1 VLTVDGSY
9 GEGGGQILRSS
20 LALSLVTGAAFRIF
34 DIRKR
39 RKRPGLRPQHLM
51 AVRAAAEVGA
61 AKVTGDEIGSL
72 ELTFAP
78 QPPTGGQYVFSI
90 GTAGSTTL
98 VLQTVLPALVLA
110 SGGSIVRL
118 EGGTHNPQAPP
129 FEFLQQA
136 YLPLVRRMGPR
147 VQATLH
153 RPGFFPAGGGRL
165 TVQIEPVSTL
175 QPIDLLDR
183 GPIREHRV
191 TATVAHL
198 PRHIAEREV
207 SALIEMLRWDRSCSE
222 IVELTDVD
230 GPGNVV
236 IVELIAEHV
245 SEVFAGFGQKGVPAE
260 AVARRLGSEIN
271 EYLRAGVPVG
281 PHLADQLVLLQ
292 AIAGGGAFRT
302 LAPTSHLTTQIE
314 VIRTFLGV
322 TVRLA
327 GDETGAWLVQTPRKS
342 SLRSST

>member
-1 VLTVDGSY
+1 MLTIDGSH

-51 AVRAAAEVGA
+51 AVRAAAEVGDA
-61 AKVTGDEIGSL
+61 TVTGDEIGSL

-78 QPPTGGQYVFSI
+78 QRSTGGQYVFSI

-110 SGGSIVRL
+110 TERSSLLL

-129 FEFLQQA
+129 FEFLQRA
-136 YLPLVRRMGPR
+136 YLPLVRRMGPN

-153 RPGFFPAGGGRL
+153 RPGFFPAGGGRM
-165 TVQIEPVSTL
+165 TVEIDPVSFL
-175 QPIDLLDR
+175 QPLSLLDR
-183 GPIREHRV
+183 GPIREHRI

-198 PRHIAEREV
+198 PRHIAVREV
-207 SALIEMLRWDRSCSE
+207 SALVEMLRWDSSCSA

-230 GPGNVV
+230 GPGNVI
-236 IVELIAEHV
+236 IVELIADHV
-245 SEVFAGFGQKGVPAE
+245 NEVFAGFGQKGVPAE
-260 AVARRLGSEIN
+260 AVAKRLGKEIE

-302 LAPTSHLTTQIE
+302 LAATSHLTTQIE
-314 VIRTFLGV
+314 VIRAFLGL
-322 TVRLA
+322 TVRLTQE
-327 GDETGAWLVQTPRKS
+327 ETGAWLVE
-342 SLRSST
+342 L